1 MTRVRLPGSVRNQTT
16 VVAAGVVSVALI
28 LAAFGLVGLL
38 RHRLID
44 AERVAARVRA
54 DDVVALARTGT
65 LPNPLSFPGEDS
77 GATQVLDAKGKVIAA
92 TENIEDDS
100 PLSTLRPDVGDHES
114 VIMTGLP
121 MEEDDR
127 YLIVATTAVVGGKRV
142 TVQAAASL
150 ESADDTL
157 ATLTRTLLWGVPAL
171 ILLVAAT
178 TRLLVGLA
186 LRPVGAITDEV
197 ADITQADLHRRVPEP
212 GSSDEIARLA
222 ITMNEMLARLEAS
235 SARQQR
241 FVADASHEMRSPLAS
256 SRAVLEV
263 AALHPGSV
271 DNLLAAIGDALID
284 HQRLETL
291 VADLLTLA
299 RLDGSETHKRRVP
312 TDLEALTRTVVDR
325 RVEPDVTFACTG
337 PAIALV
343 DGAQIDR
350 VLTNLLDNAAR
361 HRRSRT
367 DVTVG
372 RGDTTV
378 DITVDDDGPGV
389 PEPERNRVFEPFTR
403 LDAARTADQGTGLG
417 LAIVAEIVGDLD
429 GKVRLVDSPLGGAR
443 FVVSLPSAVV
453 GPDAGMA

>member
-271 DNLLAAIGDALID
+271 DNLLAAIGDSLID

-429 GKVRLVDSPLGGAR
+429 GKVRLVDSPPGGAR

>member
-1 MTRVRLPGSVRNQTT
+1 VTRVRLPGSVRNQTT

-271 DNLLAAIGDALID
+271 DNLLAAIGDSLID

-299 RLDGSETHKRRVP
+299 RLDGSETRKRRVP

>member
-271 DNLLAAIGDALID
+271 DNLLAAIGDSLID

-443 FVVSLPSAVV
+443 
-453 GPDAGMA
+453 

>member
-1 MTRVRLPGSVRNQTT
+1 VTRVRLPGSVRNQTT

-92 TENIEDDS
+92 TENIEDDG

-271 DNLLAAIGDALID
+271 DNLLAAIGDSLID

>member
-1 MTRVRLPGSVRNQTT
+1 M
-16 VVAAGVVSVALI
+16 
-28 LAAFGLVGLL
+28 
-38 RHRLID
+38 
-44 AERVAARVRA
+44 
-54 DDVVALARTGT
+54 
-65 LPNPLSFPGEDS
+65 
-77 GATQVLDAKGKVIAA
+77 
-92 TENIEDDS
+92 
-100 PLSTLRPDVGDHES
+100 
-114 VIMTGLP
+114 
-121 MEEDDR
+121 
-127 YLIVATTAVVGGKRV
+127 
-142 TVQAAASL
+142 
-150 ESADDTL
+150 
-157 ATLTRTLLWGVPAL
+157 
-171 ILLVAAT
+171 
-178 TRLLVGLA
+178 
-186 LRPVGAITDEV
+186 
-197 ADITQADLHRRVPEP
+197 
-212 GSSDEIARLA
+212 
-222 ITMNEMLARLEAS
+222 
-235 SARQQR
+235 
-241 FVADASHEMRSPLAS
+241 
-256 SRAVLEV
+256 
-263 AALHPGSV
+263 
-271 DNLLAAIGDALID
+271 
-284 HQRLETL
+284 
-291 VADLLTLA
+291 TLA

>member
-1 MTRVRLPGSVRNQTT
+1 VTRVRLPGSVRNQTT

-77 GATQVLDAKGKVIAA
+77 GATQVLDAKGKVSAA
-92 TENIEDDS
+92 TENIEDDG

-157 ATLTRTLLWGVPAL
+157 ATLVRTLLWGVPAL

-186 LRPVGAITDEV
+186 LGPVGAITDEV

-212 GSSDEIARLA
+212 GTSDEIARLA

-235 SARQQR
+235 SKRQQR

-271 DNLLAAIGDALID
+271 DNLLAAIGDSLID

-325 RVEPDVTFACTG
+325 RVEPDVTLTSTG
-337 PAIALV
+337 SAIALV
-343 DGAQIDR
+343 DGPQIDR
-350 VLTNLLDNAAR
+350 VLTNLLDNAVR

-367 DVTVG
+367 EVTVS

-378 DITVDDDGPGV
+378 DITVDDDGPGI

-417 LAIVAEIVGDLD
+417 LAIVAEIVGDLG
-429 GKVRLVDSPLGGAR
+429 GKVRLVDSPLGGAS
-443 FVVSLPSAVV
+443 FVVSLPSTVV
-453 GPDAGMA
+453 GDDFHL

>member
-121 MEEDDR
+121 MEEDDQ

-178 TRLLVGLA
+178 TRLLVGRA
-186 LRPVGAITDEV
+186 LRPVGAITSEV
-197 ADITQADLHRRVPEP
+197 ADISQVDLHRRVPEP
-212 GSSDEIARLA
+212 TTKDEIARLA
-222 ITMNEMLARLEAS
+222 ITMNQMLARLESS

-263 AALHPGSV
+263 AALHPGSANDLV
-271 DNLLAAIGDALID
+271 AAINDSLID
-284 HQRLETL
+284 HRRLEAL
-291 VADLLTLA
+291 VADLLLLA
-299 RLDGSETHKRRVP
+299 RLDGSQTTTRRAP
-312 TDLEALTRTVVDR
+312 TDVVALAREVVER
-325 RVEPDVTFACTG
+325 RIETDVTLVSHSTNIG
-337 PAIALV
+337 DIGDAIVMADRPQL
-343 DGAQIDR
+343 DR

-367 DVTVG
+367 EVTVDRHG
-372 RGDTTV
+372 ATV
-378 DITVDDDGPGV
+378 DITVDDDGPGI
-389 PEPERNRVFEPFTR
+389 PEIDRKRVFQPFTR
-403 LDAARTADQGTGLG
+403 LDEARTAELGTGLG
-417 LAIVAEIVGDLD
+417 LAIVAEIVSDLE
-429 GKVRLVDSPLGGAR
+429 GRVRVDDSPLGGAR
-443 FVVSLPSAVV
+443 FVVCLPA
-453 GPDAGMA
+453 P

>member
-1 MTRVRLPGSVRNQTT
+1 M
-16 VVAAGVVSVALI
+16 AAGVVSVALI

-241 FVADASHEMRSPLAS
+241 FVADASHERRSPLAS

-271 DNLLAAIGDALID
+271 DNLLAAIGDSLID

>member
-65 LPNPLSFPGEDS
+65 LPYPLSFPGEDS

-271 DNLLAAIGDALID
+271 DNLLAAIGDSLID

>member
-271 DNLLAAIGDALID
+271 DNLLAAIGDSLID

-312 TDLEALTRTVVDR
+312 PDLEALTRTVVDR

>member
-271 DNLLAAIGDALID
+271 DNLLAAIGDSLID

-417 LAIVAEIVGDLD
+417 LAIVAEIVGDLG

>member
-241 FVADASHEMRSPLAS
+241 FVADASPEMPSPLAS

-271 DNLLAAIGDALID
+271 DNLLAAIGDSLID

>member
-16 VVAAGVVSVALI
+16 VVAVGVVSVALI

-150 ESADDTL
+150 DSADDTL

-271 DNLLAAIGDALID
+271 DNLLAAIGDSLIN

>member
-271 DNLLAAIGDALID
+271 DNLLAAIGDSLID

-403 LDAARTADQGTGLG
+403 LDAARTADGWRILRSILSEARSGEHHRWHLPEPQS
-417 LAIVAEIVGDLD
+417 A
-429 GKVRLVDSPLGGAR
+429 PGGGEFA
-443 FVVSLPSAVV
+443 PSALA
-453 GPDAGMA
+453 DR

>member
-1 MTRVRLPGSVRNQTT
+1 MVDAVKIPVL
-16 VVAAGVVSVALI
+16 AAGGIGDARGF
-28 LAAFGLVGLL
+28 LAAFALVGLL

-65 LPNPLSFPGEDS
+65 LPNQLSFPGEDS

-222 ITMNEMLARLEAS
+222 ITMNEMPARLEAS

-271 DNLLAAIGDALID
+271 DNLLAAIGDSLID

>member
-142 TVQAAASL
+142 TDQAAASL

-271 DNLLAAIGDALID
+271 DNLLAAIGDSLID

-429 GKVRLVDSPLGGAR
+429 GRVRLVDSPLGGAR
-443 FVVSLPSAVV
+443 FVVSLPPVA
-453 GPDAGMA
+453 PADAGTA

>member
-197 ADITQADLHRRVPEP
+197 ADLTQADLHRRVPEP

-222 ITMNEMLARLEAS
+222 ITMNEM
-235 SARQQR
+235 
-241 FVADASHEMRSPLAS
+241 
-256 SRAVLEV
+256 
-263 AALHPGSV
+263 
-271 DNLLAAIGDALID
+271 
-284 HQRLETL
+284 
-291 VADLLTLA
+291 LA

-417 LAIVAEIVGDLD
+417 LAIVAEIVGDLG

>member
-127 YLIVATTAVVGGKRV
+127 YLIVATTAVAGGKRV

-271 DNLLAAIGDALID
+271 DNLLAAIGDSLID

-299 RLDGSETHKRRVP
+299 RLDGSETRKRRVP

>member
-1 MTRVRLPGSVRNQTT
+1 VTRVRLPGSVRNQTT

-65 LPNPLSFPGEDS
+65 LPNQLSFPGEDS

-121 MEEDDR
+121 MEEDDQ

-271 DNLLAAIGDALID
+271 DNLLAAIGDSLID

>member
-1 MTRVRLPGSVRNQTT
+1 M
-16 VVAAGVVSVALI
+16 AAGVVSVALI

-271 DNLLAAIGDALID
+271 DNLLAAIGDSLID

-299 RLDGSETHKRRVP
+299 RLDGSETRKRRVP

>member
-77 GATQVLDAKGKVIAA
+77 GATQGLDAKGKVIAA

-178 TRLLVGLA
+178 TRLLVGRA
-186 LRPVGAITDEV
+186 LRPVGAITSEV
-197 ADITQADLHRRVPEP
+197 ADISQVDLHRRVPEP
-212 GSSDEIARLA
+212 TTKDEIARLA
-222 ITMNEMLARLEAS
+222 ITMNQMLARLESS

-263 AALHPGSV
+263 AALHPGSANDLV
-271 DNLLAAIGDALID
+271 AAINDSLID
-284 HQRLETL
+284 HRRLEAL
-291 VADLLTLA
+291 VADLLLLA
-299 RLDGSETHKRRVP
+299 RLDGSQTTTRRAP
-312 TDLEALTRTVVDR
+312 TDVVALAREVVER
-325 RVEPDVTFACTG
+325 RIETDVTLVSHSTNIG
-337 PAIALV
+337 DIGDAIVMADRPQL
-343 DGAQIDR
+343 DR

-367 DVTVG
+367 EVTVDRHG
-372 RGDTTV
+372 ATV
-378 DITVDDDGPGV
+378 DITVDDDGPGI
-389 PEPERNRVFEPFTR
+389 PEIDRKRVFQPFIR
-403 LDAARTADQGTGLG
+403 LDEARTAELGTGLG
-417 LAIVAEIVGDLD
+417 LAIVAEIVSDLE
-429 GKVRLVDSPLGGAR
+429 GRVRVDDSPLGGAR
-443 FVVSLPSAVV
+443 FVVCLPA
-453 GPDAGMA
+453 P

>member
-271 DNLLAAIGDALID
+271 DNLLAAIGDSLID

-389 PEPERNRVFEPFTR
+389 PEPERNRVFDPFTR

>member
-1 MTRVRLPGSVRNQTT
+1 MRLPGSVRNQTT

-271 DNLLAAIGDALID
+271 DNLLAAIGDSLID

>member
-92 TENIEDDS
+92 TENIEDDG

-197 ADITQADLHRRVPEP
+197 ADIIQADLHRRVPEP

-271 DNLLAAIGDALID
+271 DNLLAAIGDSLID

>member
-65 LPNPLSFPGEDS
+65 LPNQLSFPGEDS

-271 DNLLAAIGDALID
+271 DNLLAAIGDSLID

>member
-271 DNLLAAIGDALID
+271 DNLLAAIGDSLID